1 MSDHAA
7 HSSLTA
13 ASRADNGNS
22 VSAIPQRTLD
32 VVEQYRRAQISKAE
46 AVLSIQEEL
55 RTQEIGDNFSG
66 QREAL
71 AIYLRMLDEVD
82 SSNREAFGRALS
94 RASSQQSV
102 ARDSAWPETGP
113 SKSGH
118 SPLSSKLSVLT

>member
-1 MSDHAA
+1 MSDHAT

-22 VSAIPQRTLD
+22 ISAIPQRTLNI
-32 VVEQYRRAQISKAE
+32 VEQYRWAQISKAE

-82 SSNREAFGRALS
+82 ASNREAFRHTLSQALL
-94 RASSQQSV
+94 QQSV
-102 ARDSAWPETGP
+102 A
-113 SKSGH
+113 
-118 SPLSSKLSVLT
+118 